1 METFAYLHIE
11 LVYATPSDESRS
23 KTPPPWQIPSAPLT
37 LQLLSG
43 AALSLMLTL
52 GQSAIAQTL
61 LQRGSVGTEVRAVQT
76 RLQELGY
83 FNGPVNGNFFDLTEN
98 AVRQF
103 QRAEGLDVDGKVGP
117 ATRNRLF
124 GTRTA
129 AFNNIYDPG
138 TENWRSSRFSQFSSQ
153 DMAPS
158 SIGGFSAN
166 DSFIRQVQTALNQ
179 ARYSEWGGEDWPEIR
194 VDGRYGPNTRRA
206 LEAFQASRNLPI
218 TGRIDPATR
227 RALGVSTNVPVARN
241 RSPYV
246 VAVPGDQ
253 RTFTRVQ
260 ACLFRRGQRLTTR
273 QRSDR
278 RGSYVDAGRF
288 SSYEGAER
296 QAQILAACNLDA
308 RVDYQ

>member
-1 METFAYLHIE
+1 METFAYLHLE

-23 KTPPPWQIPSAPLT
+23 KTPPPWQMPSAPLT

-83 FNGPVNGNFFDLTEN
+83 FNGPINGNFFALTEE
-98 AVRQF
+98 AVRRF
-103 QRAEGLDVDGKVGP
+103 QQDQGLEVDGQVGP

-124 GTRTA
+124 GT
-129 AFNNIYDPG
+129 NLG
-138 TENWRSSRFSQFSSQ
+138 TENWRSSRFAQFSSQ
-153 DMAPS
+153 DVAPS
-158 SIGGFSAN
+158 NAGGFSTN
-166 DSFIRQVQTALNQ
+166 DSFIRRVQTALNQ
-179 ARYSEWGGEDWPEIR
+179 ARYSEWGGEDWPVLT
-194 VDGRYGPNTRRA
+194 VDGIYGPSTRRA

-218 TGRIDPATR
+218 TGRTDMATL
-227 RALGVSTNVPVARN
+227 RALGVSTNAPVARN

-253 RTFTRVQ
+253 RTFNRVQ
-260 ACLFRRGQRLTTR
+260 TCLSSRRQRLTTR
-273 QRSDR
+273 WRSDR
-278 RGSYVDAGRF
+278 RGPYVDAGRF

-296 QAQILAACNLDA
+296 QAKILAACNLDA